1 MGNKAL
7 RTNVRRKKKEKKEK
21 KKKCCSVMVEI
32 AQEAYSFIVQSFFPA
47 LDPFMVYKMEVRSGT
62 HRREIWQ
69 SQ

>member
-1 MGNKAL
+1 
-7 RTNVRRKKKEKKEK
+7 
-21 KKKCCSVMVEI
+21 MVEI